1 MNEFGLTLIWCAIQ
15 VTVLCAV
22 SGLLYLLVRRI
33 GPATASLTA
42 LTSLFLVVALSAF
55 AFSPWPRW
63 AAVRLQHEPSTDV
76 SEVTRA
82 APTAV
87 VPDDATATPNNFDRI
102 SDEPRA
108 SSTAADFFAALWDE
122 LQRPATSAAYA
133 HSGWRWSAVFALFF
147 LIGGALGFVRL
158 SAGLVSMRAWRCKS
172 EPIADTELTEIVE
185 RLRSQL
191 QCRRPIELRQ
201 SDSLTT
207 PATIGW
213 RRPLILLPADW
224 TEWNERERRVVLA
237 HEIAHIRRN
246 DFLAW
251 VCAQVGL
258 ALHFYHPLVHWLA
271 RRLRLQQ
278 ELAADADAASVAGG
292 RQPYLTT
299 LAEMALRRADHP
311 LSWPARTFLPTRG
324 TFLRRIEMLRDSK
337 NLIRPT
343 SGSRRLAIVVVLFLA
358 ALAAA
363 GFRGTMSNPSNEVLG
378 GESTAGGQ
386 LASAPADSAAA
397 KTAPRRAKGNELFSL
412 AYIPRDV
419 FVVGAVRPA
428 KLLSHPESRAL
439 AAAFRQDG
447 VFEKQIGIPLDR
459 IEMAMFFVLRRTSAG
474 GRADFDLAGIIA
486 RTKTGDDAK
495 EIGRVFA
502 PEAVKESYADQEY
515 YRSGSRTGHFYFLP
529 DERTV
534 VTSKDIG
541 FLRRIIVAGKAG
553 AARAEWAKTWQQMAR
568 SDAAIMYNLEGVKA
582 EIQAEMERAPGPVRV
597 QMATFAPLWQNT
609 SSAAVGVTLDKQ
621 LTLQGVANCATA
633 DGAKKV
639 RDTLAAAIT
648 LGRNALSQLRETA
661 SVRADADGPIMLRA
675 ADAADA
681 LLDEVTVSQKGETVT
696 LTGRTDIEDT
706 ATVAT
711 ALLDAVK
718 AARAA
723 ARRAQAMNNLKQLG
737 LAFHCYHDVHKRFP
751 PAVVMGPDGK
761 TPHSWR
767 VEVLPFLEQKELYD
781 QYRMTE
787 PWDSPHNKTLL
798 QKMPAFFRDPS
809 AGPTSTNSCYFALT
823 GNGTVFSNKEGAQFR
838 DIRDGTSNTLLLVEA
853 KREIPWTK
861 PEDIPYDPEQRI
873 PQLGGFQKNVFLT
886 VFCDGAARAI
896 AQTIDEKAL
905 RAMITISD
913 GQRIPRD
920 F

>member
-15 VTVLCAV
+15 VTVLCVAA
-22 SGLLYLLVRRI
+22 GLLYLLARRI
-33 GPATASLTA
+33 GPAAASLTA

-63 AAVRLQHEPSTDV
+63 AAVRMQDDSSASE

-82 APTAV
+82 PPTAAV
-87 VPDDATATPNNFDRI
+87 RDDATAMPDSPDRA
-102 SDEPRA
+102 SDEPA
-108 SSTAADFFAALWDE
+108 VSSTAAHFFSALWDE
-122 LQRPATSAAYA
+122 LQRPAASAA
-133 HSGWRWSAVFALFF
+133 HTDSGWRWSASFALFF
-147 LIGGALGFVRL
+147 VIGGALGFVRL
-158 SAGLVSMRAWRCKS
+158 ISGLVSMRAWRRKS
-172 EPIADTELTEIVE
+172 RPVADAELTDIVE
-185 RLRSQL
+185 RLRSEL

-201 SDSLTT
+201 SNSLTT

-251 VCAQVGL
+251 MCAQVGL

-299 LAEMALRRADHP
+299 LAEMALRRADRP

-363 GFRGTMSNPSNEVLG
+363 GFRGTMSTPSNELRA
-378 GESTAGGQ
+378 GESAAGGQ
-386 LASAPADSAAA
+386 LTSAPANQAAA
-397 KTAPRRAKGNELFSL
+397 KPTLRRAKGNEPFSL

-447 VFEKQIGIPLDR
+447 VFDKQIGIPLDR
-459 IEMAMFFVLRRTSAG
+459 IEMAVFCVLQRTTPG
-474 GRADFDLAGIIA
+474 GRADFDFAGFIV
-486 RTKTGDDAK
+486 RTETADDAK
-495 EIGRVFA
+495 KIGNVFA
-502 PEAVKESYADQEY
+502 PKAVKESYADQEY
-515 YRSGSRTGHFYFLP
+515 YRSESRTRRFYFLP

-534 VTSKDIG
+534 ITSKDIG
-541 FLRRIIVAGKAG
+541 FLRRIIVAGKTG
-553 AARAEWAKTWQQMAR
+553 AAKAEWAKTWQQMAR
-568 SDAAIMYNLEGVKA
+568 SDAAILYNFGSVRA

-597 QMATFAPLWQNT
+597 QMATFAPLWQST
-609 SSAAVGVTLDKQ
+609 MSAVVGVTLDKQ
-621 LTLQGVANCATA
+621 LTLQGVARCATA
-633 DGAKKV
+633 DDAKKV

-648 LGRNALSQLRETA
+648 LGRNALSQFRETA
-661 SVRADADGPIMLRA
+661 SARSDADGPILLRA

-681 LLDEVTVSQKGETVT
+681 LLDKVTVSQKEETVT
-696 LTGRTDIEDT
+696 LTGRTNIEDT

-723 ARRAQAMNNLKQLG
+723 ARRAQSMNNLKQLG
-737 LAFHCYHDVHKRFP
+737 LAFHNYHDVHKRFP

-767 VEVLPFLEQKELYD
+767 IEVLPFLEQKKLYD

-787 PWDSPHNKTLL
+787 PWDSPHNKELL
-798 QKMPAFFRDPS
+798 QKMPAVFRDPS
-809 AGPTSTNSCYFALT
+809 ADPASTDSCYFALT
-823 GNGTVFSNKEGAQFR
+823 SNGTVFSKEEGTQLR
-838 DIRDGTSNTLLLVEA
+838 DITDGTSNTLLLVEA

-861 PEDIPYDPEQRI
+861 PEDIPYDPEKKI
-873 PQLGGFQKNVFLT
+873 PKLGGFQENIFLT

-896 AQTIDEKAL
+896 AQTIDEKVL

-913 GQRIPRD
+913 GQPIPRE